1 MPEIKHFAKRRV
13 AFVAEV
19 GAWPQSIERGFG
31 RLFAWAGA
39 NKVQP
44 MGPSMGI
51 FYDDPAKVPADKLR
65 SELCVPVADN
75 VNGSGEVRVK
85 EIGGFEAATITYQ
98 GDAEIT
104 PAYNQV
110 YDWLHA
116 QGYHESG
123 APLEVYLSQP
133 GEEIRAEIVVP
144 VVKFE
149 EAQPMPKPVTKKKPA
164 KKVTAKKP
172 VKKAAKKLAKK
183 AKK

>member
-1 MPEIKHFAKRRV
+1 MPEIKHFAKRHV

-19 GAWPQSIERGFG
+19 GAWPQSIQRGFE
-31 RLFAWAGA
+31 RLFAWIGA
-39 NKVQP
+39 NNVQP

-51 FYDDPAKVPADKLR
+51 FYDDPAQVPADKLR
-65 SELCVPVADN
+65 SELCVSVADN
-75 VNGSGEVRVK
+75 VNGSGDVRVK
-85 EIGGFEAATITYQ
+85 EIGGFEAATIIYQ
-98 GDAEIT
+98 GDANIT

-123 APLEVYLSQP
+123 APLEVYLSMP

-149 EAQPMPKPVTKKKPA
+149 EAPAMPKPVAAKKPVKKTSA
-164 KKVTAKKP
+164 KKPAKKP
-172 VKKAAKKLAKK
+172 VKKAKRK
-183 AKK
+183 